1 MVLATRPRQDDI
13 KHHLPDSADVSVV
26 RGDRLLRLRTIC
38 ATREDA
44 ERTFLVFTFTYGLG
58 AGRAARVGEA
68 PGGAVWEA
76 PVTAVGRDARV
87 CMSCDRYVPIF
98 DRCVDA
104 NNICMA
110 CMLAGRGPQRPP
122 VPFATPRHLVAVSPA
137 PPVTAVTITATAL
150 QPDAGAHGD
159 HGDHG
164 DGDAQ
169 LQPALLQPRT
179 ATRRRR
185 GGRRHGGGRGP
196 DRAGAGEAGA

>member
-1 MVLATRPRQDDI
+1 MVLATRPRQEDI

-58 AGRAARVGEA
+58 AGRAAKVGEA

-98 DRCVDA
+98 DCCVDA

-110 CMLAGRGPQRPP
+110 CMLAGRGPQHPP
-122 VPFATPRHLVAVSPA
+122 VPFATPRPRGATVAPVMAPSAPA
-137 PPVTAVTITATAL
+137 APAQSEAMERGEL
-150 QPDAGAHGD
+150 QPV
-159 HGDHG
+159 
-164 DGDAQ
+164 
-169 LQPALLQPRT
+169 PLQPRT
-179 ATRRRR
+179 DRRRR
-185 GGRRHGGGRGP
+185 GGRRHNNARGSNRT
-196 DRAGAGEAGA
+196 DASLASA

>member
-1 MVLATRPRQDDI
+1 MVLATRPRQEDI
-13 KHHLPDSADVSVV
+13 THHLPDSADVSVV
-26 RGDRLLRLRTIC
+26 RGDRLLRLRTMC

-58 AGRAARVGEA
+58 AGRATKVGEA

-98 DRCVDA
+98 DCCVDA

-122 VPFATPRHLVAVSPA
+122 VPFATPRPSSALSSTSATTATVRFGVTDGAETGVLQAVPLRERAPA
-137 PPVTAVTITATAL
+137 P
-150 QPDAGAHGD
+150 
-159 HGDHG
+159 
-164 DGDAQ
+164 
-169 LQPALLQPRT
+169 
-179 ATRRRR
+179 RRQR
-185 GGRRHGGGRGP
+185 GGRRHNNMRGSNRM
-196 DRAGAGEAGA
+196 DTDLASA

>member
-98 DRCVDA
+98 DCCVDA
-104 NNICMA
+104 NNVCMA

-122 VPFATPRHLVAVSPA
+122 VPFATPRHMGGASSATTAPVA
-137 PPVTAVTITATAL
+137 PPVIMATTAARPEASGL
-150 QPDAGAHGD
+150 AGPQPV
-159 HGDHG
+159 
-164 DGDAQ
+164 
-169 LQPALLQPRT
+169 PLQPRT
-179 ATRRRR
+179 PRRRR
-185 GGRRHGGGRGP
+185 GGRRNSGARGSS
-196 DRAGAGEAGA
+196 RAATDVASA

>member
-26 RGDRLLRLRTIC
+26 RGDRLLCLRTIC

-58 AGRAARVGEA
+58 AGRAAR
-68 PGGAVWEA
+68 GGAAPRGGGGGA
-76 PVTAVGRDARV
+76 PVTPVGRDARV

-137 PPVTAVTITATAL
+137 PPVTAITATAL

-196 DRAGAGEAGA
+196 DRAGAG

>member
-68 PGGAVWEA
+68 PGGVVWEA

-98 DRCVDA
+98 DCCVDA

-122 VPFATPRHLVAVSPA
+122 VPFATPRHLGTVSSVIATTMAPA
-137 PPVTAVTITATAL
+137 PI
-150 QPDAGAHGD
+150 QPEARGQVEAREG
-159 HGDHG
+159 
-164 DGDAQ
+164 
-169 LQPALLQPRT
+169 QPQGLPRLRT

-185 GGRRHGGGRGP
+185 GGRRHNGQRGS
-196 DRAGAGEAGA
+196 DRAGAAPASV